1 MNCEFA
7 NKQLK
12 LAEIIEKR
20 DVQGSQEDKVP
31 SKFSFVLLNGELK
44 CVWTTK
50 LSPLQTSHVLFHTT
64 ISKHGLTPEEWNDLT
79 KRLYDY
85 L

>member
-7 NKQLK
+7 KKQLK

-20 DVQGSQEDKVP
+20 DIQGSKEGKVP
-31 SKFSFVLLNGELK
+31 LKFSFVLLNKELK

-50 LSPLQTSHVLFHTT
+50 LSPIETSHVLFHTT
-64 ISKHGLTPEEWNDLT
+64 ISKNGLTSEEWASLT
-79 KRLYDY
+79 ERLYDY